1 MIIIYIV
8 AIILNMIT
16 LGSLLYFGITS
27 LFVIFRDKNIA
38 ESSPKTKFAVLI
50 AARNEEKV
58 LPHLLSSLN
67 NQSYPD
73 ELYDVYVLP
82 NNCTDNTKKVALDCA
97 AKVIDIEEVD
107 VKSKGE
113 ALKYAFDYF
122 KTNNIKYDAYVIFDA
137 DNVVH
142 PDFLKRAND
151 AYCSGIKVGQGYRD
165 SKNPCDSWISG
176 AFSIYHWINDTFIN
190 NSRNNINQSSYI
202 NGTGFM
208 VASSVIEKIG
218 YNVITITEDTEFSIL
233 CALNGYKI
241 SFIKNAITYDEQ
253 ATDFKTSIKQR
264 KRWSYG
270 TLQCLKKYGKKLI
283 KKHSFQSL
291 DMVMFL
297 MGSILQLI
305 AIISQIISNLPFSI
319 LYNGLESLIVGLAV
333 SYLSSIFIA
342 LITVVINKKKVNI
355 LGVLL
360 FPLFIFTWIPINI
373 IVLFKKEC
381 KWEQIAHDRVLTI
394 DEVA

>member
-1 MIIIYIV
+1 M
-8 AIILNMIT
+8 
-16 LGSLLYFGITS
+16 
-27 LFVIFRDKNIA
+27 RIA
-38 ESSPKTKFAVLI
+38 
-50 AARNEEKV
+50 
-58 LPHLLSSLN
+58 
-67 NQSYPD
+67 
-73 ELYDVYVLP
+73 
-82 NNCTDNTKKVALDCA
+82 
-97 AKVIDIEEVD
+97 
-107 VKSKGE
+107 
-113 ALKYAFDYF
+113 
-122 KTNNIKYDAYVIFDA
+122 
-137 DNVVH
+137 
-142 PDFLKRAND
+142 
-151 AYCSGIKVGQGYRD
+151 SGIKVGQGYRD

-270 TLQCLKKYGKKLI
+270 TLQCLKKYGQKLI

-342 LITVVINKKKVNI
+342 LVTVAINKKKVNI

>member
-1 MIIIYIV
+1 MIIIYIMI
-8 AIILNMIT
+8 IILNVIT

-27 LFVIFRDKNIA
+27 LFVMIKDRHVSEFV
-38 ESSPKTKFAVLI
+38 PKTKFAVLI

-73 ELYDVYVLP
+73 ELYDVYVIP
-82 NNCTDNTKKVALDCA
+82 NNCTDNTQSVAA
-97 AKVIDIEEVD
+97 QNGAKIVDVSSTD

-113 ALKYAFDYF
+113 ALKYTFEYF
-122 KTNNIKYDAYVIFDA
+122 KSNNIKYDAYIIFDA

-142 PDFLKRAND
+142 PNFLKKAND
-151 AYCSGIKVGQGYRD
+151 HYCSGVKVAQGYRD
-165 SKNPCDSWISG
+165 SKNPCDTWISG

-190 NSRNNINQSSYI
+190 NSRNNIKQSSFI

-218 YNVITITEDTEFSIL
+218 YNVSTITEDTEFSIL

-241 SFIKNAITYDEQ
+241 GFMKEAVTYDEQ

-270 TLQCLKKYGKKLI
+270 TLQCLKKYGAKLVR
-283 KKHSFQSL
+283 KHSFQSI
-291 DMVMFL
+291 DMLMFL

-305 AIISQIISNLPFSI
+305 AIVSQVVSNMPFSI
-319 LYNGLESLIVGLAV
+319 LYNGIKSLTIGLGISFV
-333 SYLSSIFIA
+333 SSIFIA
-342 LITVVINKKKVNI
+342 LITVIINKKKVNI
-355 LGVLL
+355 FGVLL
-360 FPLFIFTWIPINI
+360 FPLFIITWIPINI